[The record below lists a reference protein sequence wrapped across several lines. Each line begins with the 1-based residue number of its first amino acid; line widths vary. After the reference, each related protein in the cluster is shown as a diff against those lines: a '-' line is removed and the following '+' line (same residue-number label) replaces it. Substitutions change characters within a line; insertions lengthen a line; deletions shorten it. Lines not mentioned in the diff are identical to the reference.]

1 MVLSSNLVVVVNNFV
16 SLLFLADDHWKFLAE
31 RLGMDN
37 NSIKYLDSKRVE
49 NPADE
54 VLRYWE
60 VKANSTVG
68 ALYDIL
74 VDIGC
79 PFIADLL

>member
-1 MVLSSNLVVVVNNFV
+1 MFL
-16 SLLFLADDHWKFLAE
+16 LLFSADDSWKALAAK
-31 RLGMDN
+31 LGMDN
-37 NSIKYLDSKRVE
+37 TSIQYLDNRRIE

-60 VKANSTVG
+60 VKAFSTVG
-68 ALYDIL
+68 QLYDFL
-74 VDIGC
+74 VEIEC